1 MTKYL
6 KYVAIISI
14 FGLIAS
20 CGQTK
25 SKYQMGSYGYDKAF
39 LERNDI
45 ELIELKSD
53 DNLARVIIVPSY
65 QGRVMTSTA
74 GGETGKSFG
83 WINYKFI
90 ESKEHSPQFNV
101 YGGEERFWIG
111 PEGGPYSIYFK
122 RGTEQ
127 VYENWIVPP
136 VIDTE
141 EYDIE
146 SINEKSAKFTKQ
158 TKLVNASGTEFQVA
172 IERTVT
178 LLSKADVEGTFN
190 IAIPEGLQIVAYQT
204 DNVLTNTGD
213 EAWTKDRGLLSI
225 WLLSMFNPS
234 PETTVF
240 IPYNMDAKGVV
251 VNDEYF
257 GRVPSERL
265 IVDSNAIYFKI
276 DGKYRSKI
284 GIPPQRAKELCGS
297 YDSGA
302 KVLTLLWCT
311 LPDEP
316 KVYVNSRWGN
326 QDDPYLG
333 DVINSYND
341 GPVEDGSIMG
351 PFYEI
356 ETSSPAAELLPSG
369 SIRHIQKIIHLQGEE
384 DDLAGLVSSLF
395 GLDYKDISAKFN

>member
-1 MTKYL
+1 MIKYL
-6 KYVAIISI
+6 KFIAIISI
-14 FGLIAS
+14 SGLIAS
-20 CGQTK
+20 CGQTNT
-25 SKYQMGSYGYDKAF
+25 KYQMGSYGYDKAF
-39 LERNDI
+39 LEGNGVK
-45 ELIELKSD
+45 LIELKSD
-53 DNLARVIIVPSY
+53 DNLARLIIVPAY
-65 QGRVMTSTA
+65 QGRIMTSTA

-90 ESKEHSPQFNV
+90 ESKEQSPQFNV

-111 PEGGPYSIYFK
+111 PEGGPYSIYFSQ
-122 RGTEQ
+122 GTDQ
-127 VYENWIVPP
+127 VYENWKVPP

-141 EYDIE
+141 EYGIE
-146 SINEKSAKFTKQ
+146 SISEKSAKFIKQ
-158 TKLVNASGTEFQVA
+158 AKLVNANGTEFNIS

-178 LLSKADVEGTFN
+178 LLTKADVETAFR
-190 IAIPEGLQIVAYQT
+190 IAIPEGIQVVAYQT
-204 DNVLTNTGD
+204 DNVLTNTGQ

-240 IPYNMDAKGVV
+240 IPYNIDVEGTV

-257 GRVPSERL
+257 GKVPSERL
-265 IVDSNAIYFKI
+265 IVDSNAIYFKV

-302 KVLTLLWCT
+302 KVLTLLWCS
-311 LPDEP
+311 LPDKP
-316 KVYVNSRWGN
+316 KVYVNSQWGI
-326 QDDPYLG
+326 QVDPYQG

-356 ETSSPAAELLPSG
+356 ETSSPAAELNPAG

-384 DDLAGLVSSLF
+384 ADLAELVSTLFSLD
-395 GLDYKDISAKFN
+395 LKDISGKFN

>member
-6 KYVAIISI
+6 KFVAIISI
-14 FGLIAS
+14 IGLIAS

-25 SKYQMGSYGYDKAF
+25 TRYQMGSYGYDKAF
-39 LERNDI
+39 LERNNVEI
-45 ELIELKSD
+45 IELKSD

-74 GGETGKSFG
+74 GGEAGNSFG

-90 ESKEHSPQFNV
+90 ESKEQSPQFNV

-111 PEGGPYSIYFK
+111 PEGGPFSIYFGK
-122 RGTEQ
+122 GTEQ

-146 SINEKSAKFTKQ
+146 SVNEKSAKFTKLAS
-158 TKLVNASGTEFQVA
+158 LVNASGTEFQIS

-178 LLSKADVEGTFN
+178 LLSKSDIEEDFR
-190 IAIPEGLQIVAYQT
+190 IDIPEGVKVVAYQT

-213 EAWTKDRGLLSI
+213 EAWTKDGGLLSI

-240 IPYNMDAKGVV
+240 IPYNRDTEGVV

-257 GRVPSERL
+257 GKVPSERL

-311 LPDEP
+311 LPEEP
-316 KVYVNSRWGN
+316 KAYVNSQWGN

-369 SIRHIQKIIHLQGEE
+369 SIRHVQKIMHLQGDE

-395 GLDYKDISAKFN
+395 GLDLKDISGKFN